1 MDNDMSVY
9 GDKRMT
15 VKEVADILG
24 YEYDTIRKKIKELFP
39 ENVEQGKSTLL
50 TEVQVVELKKRLVP
64 RTAALKSGVDSASTE
79 LEMKQKTVEVM
90 AWLMGQVE
98 QEKAARMEAE
108 RKHAILMHVSKTYTA
123 TEIAKELNLKSAQE
137 LNRLLVDRKI
147 QYKQN
152 NTWVLYSDYSDLGYT
167 EIKQKVLDTGR
178 IVYDRHF
185 TQDGRAFLLGL
196 FSKELV

>member
-1 MDNDMSVY
+1 MNNDMSVY

-15 VKEVADILG
+15 VKEVATILG
-24 YEYDTIRKKIKELFP
+24 VEPEAIKKHVREIYPELMQ
-39 ENVEQGKSTLL
+39 NGITTYL
-50 TEVQVVELKKRLVP
+50 TEEQVVNIKRKMIPTTSVVGA
-64 RTAALKSGVDSASTE
+64 TTE
-79 LEMKQKTVEVM
+79 LEMKQKAVEVM
-90 AWLMGQVE
+90 AWLVGQVE
-98 QEKAARMEAE
+98 QEKVARMEAE
-108 RKHAILMHVSKTYTA
+108 RKNAILMHVSKTYTV

-137 LNRLLVDRKI
+137 LNKLLVDRKI

-185 TQDGRAFLLGL
+185 TQDGRAFILGL
-196 FSKELV
+196 FSKDIV